1 MVRIRNS
8 GPQGGKGAK
17 AVNERKLKRFAW
29 GVTALVLWVV
39 YVAMFIHFG
48 WGKP

>member
-1 MVRIRNS
+1 MSRD
-8 GPQGGKGAK
+8 P
-17 AVNERKLKRFAW
+17 ERELKRFAW